1 MVVSIT
7 TEYPLPLVEQSFSYQ
22 EMIQMAERMQTVTHE
37 SGSMLLWRP
46 DWFYKLSLE
55 EWNAYS
61 KDLENRFGSVSFGK
75 SEPEPVAQPVA
86 QPVTQPVTQPSKPQP
101 CYEMHLCR
109 GNCGNGLHTTS
120 NIKLAKAIYYGE
132 QWGDLLED

>member
-1 MVVSIT
+1 MVVSLT
-7 TEYPLPLVEQSFSYQ
+7 TEQPISYQ
-22 EMIQMAERMQTVTHE
+22 EMVNMAERMQTVTHE
-37 SGSMLLWRP
+37 SGSILLWRS
-46 DWFYKLSLE
+46 DWFYPLSLE

-61 KDLENRFGSVSFGK
+61 KDLEKRYGSVSFGEAEQ
-75 SEPEPVAQPVA
+75 EPEPEQVTSEEPPIQSVASEEA
-86 QPVTQPVTQPSKPQP
+86 LKPTP

-120 NIKLAKAIYYGE
+120 NIKLAKATYYGE